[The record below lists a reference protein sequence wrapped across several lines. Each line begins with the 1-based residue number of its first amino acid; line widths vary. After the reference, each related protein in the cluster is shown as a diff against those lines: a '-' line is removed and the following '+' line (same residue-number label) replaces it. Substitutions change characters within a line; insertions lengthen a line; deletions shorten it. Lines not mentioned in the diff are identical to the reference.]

1 MKLRN
6 QLLALCCLLVFAAF
20 GFLYVR
26 TWVAPKTFGIIL
38 FVSDGMVARHLTA
51 ARLYEGGS
59 AHRLSLEEFPHL
71 ALLRNAASDFAVPDA
86 AAAASA
92 LATGEQ
98 SAHRNLAVNSAGQA
112 RSSILE
118 LAHAQGRSV
127 GLVTNGS
134 LVAPSS
140 AAFYAH
146 AKDSRDGEQI
156 IQQLLGKV
164 HLDVLMGGGGRDFL
178 PADKGGR
185 RKDGRDILA
194 ELKGK
199 GWELVR
205 TKAELE
211 NAAGYRTGP
220 IAGVFSND
228 QLAYSNQIESG
239 SQQPSLADMV
249 RRAIE
254 FLQVDGQG
262 YVLVV
267 DASLAG
273 TAAENNEGER
283 LIEETLALD
292 HAVSTAVKYAGDKSL
307 ILVAGKHATG
317 GMNLNG
323 YPLAQDHGVALLGMN
338 AAGQPAI
345 TWATGPNG
353 PLPPAPPAPPTAG
366 ADAPPAPKIS
376 PGSKMEPAAFQAP
389 SALNTAEDVI
399 VVGRGAGAEKLQG
412 FLDNT
417 EVFRILRDA
426 L

>member
-59 AHRLSLEEFPHL
+59 AQRLNLESFPHL
-71 ALLRNAASDFAVPDA
+71 ALLRNAARDFAVPDA
-86 AAAASA
+86 AAAATA

-98 SAHRNLAVNSAGQA
+98 VGHRNLAVDASGKAIP
-112 RSSILE
+112 SILE
-118 LAHAQGRSV
+118 LARAQGRAV
-127 GLVTNGS
+127 GLVTTGS
-134 LVAPSS
+134 LTAPTP

-146 AKDSRDGEQI
+146 ATDARDGEQI
-156 IQQLLGKV
+156 VQQFLGMER
-164 HLDVLMGGGGRDFL
+164 LDVILGGGARDFL
-178 PADKGGR
+178 PASKGGR
-185 RKDGRDILA
+185 RKDGRDLLA
-194 ELKGK
+194 ELQGR

-211 NAAGYRTGP
+211 KAAGYRTGP
-220 IAGVFSND
+220 IAGFFSND
-228 QLAYSNQIESG
+228 QLPFSNQIESG

-254 FLQVDGQG
+254 FLQVDNQG

-267 DASLAG
+267 DAALAS
-273 TAAENNEGER
+273 TAAEGNEGER
-283 LIEETLALD
+283 LITETVALD
-292 HAVSTAVKYAGDKSL
+292 RAIDTAVKYAGDKSL
-307 ILVAGKHATG
+307 ILAVGKHATG
-317 GMNLNG
+317 GMSLNG
-323 YPLAQDHGVALLGMN
+323 YPLAQDHGVALLGIN
-338 AAGQPAI
+338 ASGQPAL

-353 PLPPAPPAPPTAG
+353 PPPPAPPAPPNETPSAPALSAG
-366 ADAPPAPKIS
+366 AKA
-376 PGSKMEPAAFQAP
+376 EPAAFQAP

-399 VVGRGAGAEKLQG
+399 VVGRGAGAEKLHG

-417 EVFRILRDA
+417 EIFRILRDA